1 MTVVSF
7 SFAPSSKILDSLL
20 YLEKNLDLVD
30 QGAKLFILEP
40 AEFCDDCK
48 ELRLC
53 CDDEWLRIRV
63 LVDVSKNKCA

>member
-1 MTVVSF
+1 M
-7 SFAPSSKILDSLL
+7 SFAPSSNIHHSLL
-20 YLEKNLDLVD
+20 YLKKNLDLIE

-53 CDDEWLRIRV
+53 CNDEWLRIRV
-63 LVDVSKNKCA
+63 LVDISENKCA